1 MEKFFE
7 SIWYSRFSLF
17 SFALLPFSILFYILI
32 KIRLYLYDCNFLH
45 KYISGK
51 HSIVVG
57 NITVG
62 GSGKTPFVIWLA
74 RYLSDMG
81 FKVGI
86 VSSGYKAKLKTP
98 VLVNEKSKPD
108 LVGDEA
114 VMIAKQTNCEIVSC
128 GNRVDATK
136 LLLYKKPIDV
146 IIHDDGLQH
155 YKLARDYEIALINN
169 HKLFGNSFLLPAGP
183 LREPRSRLNNV
194 DIIAYTNTTDDKKF
208 SIRSINKTVINLS
221 TNQSKNIKD
230 FSSQTIHLVSG
241 IASLEAIIEVLD
253 SYMITYNIHK
263 YDDHHTYD
271 GSEVCFDDDHPV
283 FITYK
288 DYVKLIEIKNNNIWV
303 LDHYVE
309 PNKLFINKINKD
321 LSIILNY
328 EN

>member
-51 HSIVVG
+51 PSIVVG

-114 VMIAKQTNCEIVSC
+114 VMIAKQTNCETVSC

-136 LLLYKKPIDV
+136 LLLNKKPIDV

-253 SYMITYNIHK
+253 SYLITYNIHK

-288 DYVKLIEIKNNNIWV
+288 DYVKLIEIKNNNIWL